1 MSAGNRPVPKR
12 GIMPAFPVFFCR
24 KGSYQQKL
32 LSFCVIE
39 WVDRG
44 PQVHPSVALCLH
56 KPLHGTKTPAFPEEV
71 FVEKLIG
78 VY

>member
-1 MSAGNRPVPKR
+1 
-12 GIMPAFPVFFCR
+12 MPAFPVFFCR

-44 PQVHPSVALCLH
+44 PQVHPSVD
-56 KPLHGTKTPAFPEEV
+56 LHGNKTPAFPEEV